1 MELLAKESPII
12 QKIIK
17 ETLSSVVGE
26 ERAESIFN
34 TFMLDGG
41 RLDELVRTM
50 TTLLKNAGYINEL
63 NAFVEKLNDRF
74 AENVKVSVFPEKVS
88 LPRHLSED
96 VSVVIENNFDI
107 PLVFTVIL
115 EDKDNFLDIIYEK
128 RQEIYTNSAGQEA
141 ITDSNE
147 EGRFKF
153 KLFNAKDYGM
163 VLTTLFVIV
172 RSREVEGLNIIKKI
186 QIDVLAE

>member
-12 QKIIK
+12 QEIIK
-17 ETLSSVVGE
+17 ETLSSIVGD

-41 RLDELVRTM
+41 RLDELVHSM
-50 TTLLKNAGYINEL
+50 TALLKNAGYINEL
-63 NAFVEKLNDRF
+63 NAFIERLNDRF
-74 AENVKVSVFPEKVS
+74 AEKVKVDVFPEKVS

-96 VSVVIENNFDI
+96 VSIVIKNEFDI
-107 PLVFTVIL
+107 PLVFTAIL

-128 RQEIYTNSAGQEA
+128 KQEVYTNSVGQEA
-141 ITDSNE
+141 IIDSNE

-163 VLTTLFVIV
+163 ILTTLFVLV
-172 RSREVEGLNIIKKI
+172 RSREIEGLNIIRKI

>member
-41 RLDELVRTM
+41 RLDELVHTM

-88 LPRHLSED
+88 LP
-96 VSVVIENNFDI
+96 
-107 PLVFTVIL
+107 
-115 EDKDNFLDIIYEK
+115 
-128 RQEIYTNSAGQEA
+128 
-141 ITDSNE
+141 
-147 EGRFKF
+147 
-153 KLFNAKDYGM
+153 
-163 VLTTLFVIV
+163 
-172 RSREVEGLNIIKKI
+172 
-186 QIDVLAE
+186 

>member
-1 MELLAKESPII
+1 MLAKESPII

-41 RLDELVRTM
+41 RLDELVHTM

-141 ITDSNE
+141 IIDSNE

>member
-17 ETLSSVVGE
+17 ETLSSTVGD

-41 RLDELVRTM
+41 RLDELVHSM
-50 TTLLKNAGYINEL
+50 TALLKNAGYINEL
-63 NAFVEKLNDRF
+63 NAFIERLNDRF
-74 AENVKVSVFPEKVS
+74 AEKVKVDVFPEKVS

-96 VSVVIENNFDI
+96 VSIVIKNEFDI

-128 RQEIYTNSAGQEA
+128 KQEVYTNSVGQEA
-141 ITDSNE
+141 IIDSNE

-163 VLTTLFVIV
+163 ILTTLFVLV
-172 RSREVEGLNIIKKI
+172 RSREIEGLNIIRKI

>member
-41 RLDELVRTM
+41 RLDELVHTM

-141 ITDSNE
+141 IIDSNE

>member
-41 RLDELVRTM
+41 RLDELVHTM

-107 PLVFTVIL
+107 PLVFTIIL

-141 ITDSNE
+141 IIDSNE

>member
-141 ITDSNE
+141 IIDSNE

>member
-41 RLDELVRTM
+41 RLDELVHTM

-63 NAFVEKLNDRF
+63 NTFVEKLNDRF

-141 ITDSNE
+141 IIDSNE

>member
-41 RLDELVRTM
+41 RLDELVHTM

-128 RQEIYTNSAGQEA
+128 RQEIYTNSAGQEV
-141 ITDSNE
+141 IIDSNE